1 MHRNEF
7 AILFVLIFAG
17 AGSCINPFEPGIDP
31 QDVSKYV
38 VNGLVSDESPVQTVS
53 VSMASDVGD
62 PRMIPVPGC
71 NMVIRDKQGNMFPV
85 HETESGIYKAVI
97 APSFLV
103 TGNSFMLEITTP
115 DGTLI
120 QSDFDM
126 MPDCPE
132 VDSVYFLSREIV
144 GENPDNVVKVIQ
156 FYLDLNGSASQSR
169 FFRWELAETWE
180 YRVPY
185 PREWYYDGIVHHIYP
200 ADYSRQVCWIT
211 LPVSKIFTLSTMG
224 LTENR
229 YEMLPLNFVDNVGPK
244 LVYGYS
250 LLVRQIAVS
259 EASFAYW
266 DQLRSNS
273 YDQGGLYDK
282 QPAMISGN
290 LHNVTSPQ
298 NEVLGFFGVSSV
310 KSKRIFVADVE
321 NLDIKFV
328 ASCSMNVLKYGF
340 KELKPEDL
348 PIYLWG
354 DRDGYSLILL
364 GDECVDCLKL
374 GGVNV
379 KPQYWPW

>member
-1 MHRNEF
+1 MHRNKF
-7 AILFVLIFAG
+7 CILYFSIILG

-31 QDVSKYV
+31 KDISKYV
-38 VNGLVSDESPVQTVS
+38 VNGLVSDENTVQTVS

-62 PRMIPVPGC
+62 PRMIPVSGC
-71 NMVIRDKQGNMFPV
+71 SISIRDEPGNTFPMN
-85 HETESGIYKAVI
+85 ETENGIYKAVI
-97 APSFLV
+97 DKPFLFP
-103 TGNSFMLEITTP
+103 GNSFKIEITTP
-115 DGTLI
+115 DGKRI
-120 QSDFDM
+120 ESDFDS
-126 MPDCPE
+126 MPGCPD
-132 VDSVYFLSREIV
+132 VDSVYFLRRDIITD
-144 GENPDNVVKVIQ
+144 NPVYPVRGIQ
-156 FYLDLNGSASQSR
+156 FYLDFEGTGSQSR

-200 ADYSRQVCWIT
+200 ADYSRQVCWKT
-211 LPVSKIFTLSTMG
+211 VPVSKIFTLSTTG
-224 LTENR
+224 LTVNR
-229 YEMLPLNFVDNVGPK
+229 YEMLPLNFVDNLGPK
-244 LVYGYS
+244 LLYGYS
-250 LLVRQIAVS
+250 LLIRQISMS

-290 LHNVTSPQ
+290 LHNVTSPE

-310 KSKRIFVADVE
+310 KTKRIFVADVR

-328 ASCSMNVLKYGF
+328 ASCSINVLKYGF

-348 PIYLWG
+348 PVYLYG
-354 DRDGYSLILL
+354 DRDGYGLITM

-379 KPQYWPW
+379 KPDFWPW